1 MSTHSP
7 YGTNDQPDPRP
18 VAGFAPT
25 DRPAASGAPG
35 RVHAY
40 FGAKGGVG
48 TSTLAINTAIS
59 LHIDQ
64 GKSVVLV
71 DANLNFGDH
80 RSFLD
85 LGSDEP
91 SIVDA
96 VGAAGIDQQVVRQA
110 IVRHKSGVD
119 LVLAPSTPEGAEH
132 VKSATHDLLQ
142 VCMQLRAMYDYVVV
156 DLDKQLDDHTLDV
169 IALAD
174 KLFMVMTLDLAS
186 IKNVRLLLQAM
197 SDIGVPDERLQLVLN
212 RSNASTGISAKAA
225 ERAINRAI
233 RYQVV
238 NDYRTAMTSLNGREP
253 FMLTRRDSPLGK
265 AVRAFATAIGEPRTA
280 AAAPL
285 HAGKFAPAFG

>member
-1 MSTHSP
+1 MSAVTL
-7 YGTNDQPDPRP
+7 YGGNHQPDPRLI
-18 VAGFAPT
+18 AGLAPT

-35 RVHAY
+35 RVHAF

-96 VGAAGIDQQVVRQA
+96 VAAAGIDQQVVRQV
-110 IVRHKSGVD
+110 IVGHKSGVD
-119 LVLAPSTPEGAEH
+119 LVLAPSTPEGAEY

-174 KLFMVMTLDLAS
+174 RLFMVMTLDLAS
-186 IKNVRLLLQAM
+186 IKNVRLLLDTM
-197 SDIGVPDERLQLVLN
+197 SDIGVPDERVQLVLN
-212 RSNASTGISAKAA
+212 RSNASTGISAKSA
-225 ERAINRAI
+225 ERAIRRPIAF
-233 RYQVV
+233 QVV

-253 FMLTRRDSPLGK
+253 FMLTRRDSALGK
-265 AVRAFATAIGEPRTA
+265 AVRAFAAAIGEPRAA
-280 AAAPL
+280 AAAPV

>member
-1 MSTHSP
+1 MSAVTL
-7 YGTNDQPDPRP
+7 YGRNQSDPRP
-18 VAGFAPT
+18 VAALAPT
-25 DRPAASGAPG
+25 DRPAASGAAG

-80 RSFLD
+80 RSFLG
-85 LGSDEP
+85 LGDDER

-96 VGAAGIDQQVVRQA
+96 VAPAGIDQQIVRKV

-119 LVLAPSTPEGAEH
+119 LVLAPSTPEGAEY

-186 IKNVRLLLQAM
+186 IKNVRLLLDTI
-197 SDIGVPDERLQLVLN
+197 SDIGVPDERVQLVLN
-212 RSNASTGISAKAA
+212 RSNAWTGISAKAA
-225 ERAINRAI
+225 ERAIKRPI
-233 RYQVV
+233 CHQVV
-238 NDYRTAMTSLNGREP
+238 NDYRTALTSLNSREP

-265 AVRAFATAIGEPRTA
+265 AVRAFAAAIGEPRTA

-285 HAGKFAPAFG
+285 HAGKLAPAFG